1 MKKSTENWLKI
12 AKCELNA
19 ADTLFEA
26 NNYLKSVEHCH
37 AALEKILKGLITE
50 DDQTPEKIHNLLRLA
65 STAIVENL
73 QKDILDI
80 LEEVNE
86 IFISTRYPEE
96 YEILLESLNH
106 DRTKNILVATK
117 RTFKWLETKLK

>member
-1 MKKSTENWLKI
+1 MK
-12 AKCELNA
+12 
-19 ADTLFEA
+19 
-26 NNYLKSVEHCH
+26 
-37 AALEKILKGLITE
+37 
-50 DDQTPEKIHNLLRLA
+50 KIHNLLKLA
-65 STAIVENL
+65 SCAIVENL

-96 YEILLESLNH
+96 YEMLLESLNH

-117 RTFKWLETKLK
+117 RTFKWLEKKLK